1 VEASAE
7 AAAEPALA
15 VLPKTDDWEEA
26 VAAFPAE
33 AATAVAVFPV
43 VVPAATAVAVF
54 PAEALYRGSRNREDR
69 VAALPA
75 ESEAVVA
82 AEEVEEAD
90 FEPPSTPAYLA
101 GNQHVLLRHNR
112 PFSVFVQ
119 PELQAAELLPVGEAE
134 PVAVAGREWV
144 HADQKDHAVRV
155 QEVVTLDVEAVDQ
168 N

>member
-1 VEASAE
+1 MEASAE

-33 AATAVAVFPV
+33 VATAVAVFPV
-43 VVPAATAVAVF
+43 VVPVATAVAVF

-75 ESEAVVA
+75 EEEPVAV
-82 AEEVEEAD
+82 AD
-90 FEPPSTPAYLA
+90 FEILSTPAYLA